1 MNYKEIKQNFID
13 NFINKMFLHSSVSVK
28 KHVFEKMNTY
38 SPFKIIPSED
48 FNKMQVIL
56 GDGIVLDFNIEWTDR
71 QVKDRFNYVFDKV
84 W

>member
-1 MNYKEIKQNFID
+1 MEYKEIKQNFID

-28 KHVFEKMNTY
+28 NHVFEKMNTY

-56 GDGIVLDFNIEWTDR
+56 GDGIVLDFNIKWTNR
-71 QVKDRFNYVFDKV
+71 QVKDRVNYVFDKD